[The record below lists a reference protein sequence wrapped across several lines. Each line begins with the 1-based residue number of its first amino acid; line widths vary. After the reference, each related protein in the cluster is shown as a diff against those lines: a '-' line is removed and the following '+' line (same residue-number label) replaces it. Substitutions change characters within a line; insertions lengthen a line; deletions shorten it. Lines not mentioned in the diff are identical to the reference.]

1 MEIFSFLA
9 LAASIMCTALALVV
23 FRLNRRATLNML
35 FTTAALFGAYWAFTE
50 SMMWQASNPENA
62 FVWERAG
69 FLWSFF
75 VVFAVHFAIVFTE
88 SKLAK
93 GKLIYLVLYLPAI
106 AFSLIGLTTDQ
117 LYGTIVKEYW
127 GYAAANNDFWI
138 TLTTDIWSGGFSIFA
153 AIITIRYYLKVTDK
167 TKKLQA
173 KCIAIGLSIPVFT
186 YAITNIAFPQIG
198 VKIPN
203 LGNISTGIL
212 IGLIAYAIWKYELFS
227 INPALAAENI
237 ISTMPDSLVLADTK
251 GKIIKVNKALV
262 NFLKYTEMELIDKS
276 IPELFLDKKHAITI
290 LKELTEKRE
299 ITNIETKLRTKSG
312 EEETVTIS
320 GSIVRSNRGQD
331 IGITCILHDIT
342 ERKEME
348 NKLVKAERFASIGE
362 LAGMIGHDLRN
373 PLTSIRGATYYLKT
387 KYADKMGNTEKE
399 MFKTIERSIEYSDK
413 IITDLLDYS
422 RVIKLDLETITPKQL
437 MSNVLSIIQTPQ
449 NIEVQNLT
457 KDHPVIK
464 VDMSKMSRVFANI
477 IKNAFDSM
485 PNGGTLTITCKKS
498 NRNLAVYFMDTG
510 DGMSKETLSKLWTPL
525 FTTKAKGMGFGLPIC
540 KRIVEAHGGRISV
553 ESVIGTGTTITVT
566 IPLDMHPSIEKETL
580 CINEPAFSLT
590 IAEQTAE
597 LNHKPKNANL

>member
-1 MEIFSFLA
+1 
-9 LAASIMCTALALVV
+9 
-23 FRLNRRATLNML
+23 ML
-35 FTTAALFGAYWAFTE
+35 FSSAALFGAYWAFTE
-50 SMMWQASNPENA
+50 SMMWQASSPENA
-62 FVWERAG
+62 LVWESAS
-69 FLWSFF
+69 FLWPFF
-75 VVFAVHFAIVFTE
+75 VVFSVHFALVFTE

-93 GKLIYLVLYLPAI
+93 GKFIYLVLYFPAV
-106 AFSLIGLTTDQ
+106 AFSLIRLTTEQ
-117 LYGTIVKEYW
+117 LYGTVVKEYW
-127 GYAAANNDFWI
+127 GYVITYTDTWI
-138 TLTTDIWSGGFSIFA
+138 TPMIGLWSGGLSIFA

-167 TKKLQA
+167 IKKLQA
-173 KCIAIGLSIPVFT
+173 KCIAIGLSIPVFAF
-186 YAITNIAFPQIG
+186 AITNIVFPRIG
-198 VKIPN
+198 VDIPN

-212 IGLIAYAIWKYELFS
+212 IGLVAYAIWKYELFG

-237 ISTMPDSLVLADTK
+237 ISTMPDSLVLADPK

-290 LKELTEKRE
+290 LKDLAEKRE
-299 ITNIETKLRTKSG
+299 ITNIETKLRTKSN
-312 EEETVTIS
+312 EEKTVTIS

-342 ERKEME
+342 YRKEME

-387 KYADKMGNTEKE
+387 KFADKMGNTEKE
-399 MFKTIERSIEYSDK
+399 MFKTIEKSIEYSDK

-422 RVIKLDLETITPKQL
+422 RVIKLDFETITPKQL
-437 MSNVLSIIQTPQ
+437 MSNVLSIIQTPN

-464 VDMSKMSRVFANI
+464 VDISKMSRVFANI

-485 PNGGTLTITCKKS
+485 PNGGTLTVTCKKS
-498 NRNLAVYFMDTG
+498 NRNLEVYFMDTG
-510 DGMSKETLSKLWTPL
+510 EGMSKETLSKLWTPL

-540 KRIVEAHGGRISV
+540 KRIVEAHGGRISA
-553 ESVIGTGTTITVT
+553 ESLTGTGTTIMVT
-566 IPLDMHPSIEKETL
+566 IPLDTHPSKEKETL
-580 CINEPAFSLT
+580 CINEPALSLT
-590 IAEQTAE
+590 NLEQTAE
-597 LNHKPKNANL
+597 LNP